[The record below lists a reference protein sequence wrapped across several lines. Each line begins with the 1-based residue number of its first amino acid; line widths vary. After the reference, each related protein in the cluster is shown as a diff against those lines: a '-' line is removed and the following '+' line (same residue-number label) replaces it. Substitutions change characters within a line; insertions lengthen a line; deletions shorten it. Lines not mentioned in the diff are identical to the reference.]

1 VHQTVENGIG
11 NGHIADD
18 LVPMFR
24 RQLGSLLS
32 DQEVAQA
39 TISDRRARGSWS

>member
-1 VHQTVENGIG
+1 VAAQRSAIEPVRVVHQTVENGIG

-24 RQLGSLLS
+24 RQLA
-32 DQEVAQA
+32 E
-39 TISDRRARGSWS
+39 